1 MVTCVL
7 QGLKN
12 SNPLWNMIYGSSYE
26 IKYPSLIKHAQMFN
40 FETDKY
46 KMEKEKKNK
55 ENKTRRA

>member
-1 MVTCVL
+1 
-7 QGLKN
+7 
-12 SNPLWNMIYGSSYE
+12 MIYGSSYE